1 MKIEY
6 QHPLPKQFDLVIT
19 AKAYGANAN
28 KPIPVRVGKSE
39 QILTLGNDVTT
50 STLHFDNPSDASTL
64 VIVPPDPQSTNEGN
78 ILGHSPRQLGIGM
91 VEIKV
96 VASEG

>member
-6 QHPLPKQFDLVIT
+6 QHPLPKRFDLVIT
-19 AKAYGANAN
+19 AKAYGPNAD
-28 KPIPVRVGKSE
+28 KPIPIRVGKNE
-39 QILTLGNDVTT
+39 QLLTLNNDVTT
-50 STLHFDNPSDASTL
+50 TTLHFENPSEASTL
-64 VIVPPDPQSTNEGN
+64 VIVPPDPQSTNDGN

>member
-1 MKIEY
+1 M
-6 QHPLPKQFDLVIT
+6 
-19 AKAYGANAN
+19 A
-28 KPIPVRVGKSE
+28 
-39 QILTLGNDVTT
+39 LTLISRSRYAWVKNEQLLTLNNDVTT
-50 STLHFDNPSDASTL
+50 TTLHFENPADANTL
-64 VIVPPDPQSTNEGN
+64 VIVPPDPQSTNDGN